1 MKFNLINLFRQTAFI
16 EGISYLSLLF
26 IAMPLKYIYDY
37 PIAVKVVGMAHGILF
52 ILFIFLLLSTVQKY
66 RFSTLF
72 TVVLLVASLL
82 PFGTFFPDIKLKEYS
97 LKKQLL

>member
-82 PFGTFFPDIKLKEYS
+82 PFGTFFTDRKLKEYS